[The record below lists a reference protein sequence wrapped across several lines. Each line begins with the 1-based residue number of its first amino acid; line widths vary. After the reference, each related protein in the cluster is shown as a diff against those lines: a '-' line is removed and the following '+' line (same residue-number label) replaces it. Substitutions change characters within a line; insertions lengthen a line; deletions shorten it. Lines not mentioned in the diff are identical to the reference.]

1 MNWKDELKK
10 EKDIA
15 NERFPD
21 SDRDWMERDAETAFD
36 EDRHKRREINELVDA
51 ITREIDERLDMATD
65 QVHIT
70 YKSINE
76 REVKKKLLPILM
88 ELVENHLEFDMS
100 KFEYSGP

>member
-1 MNWKDELKK
+1 MDWKNTIKK

-36 EDRHKRREINELVDA
+36 EDKHKESEAKELLVA
-51 ITREIDERLDMATD
+51 ITREIDERLDKASG

-70 YKSINE
+70 YKPINE
-76 REVKKKLLPILM
+76 REVKKKLLPILR

-100 KFEYSGP
+100 KFKYSGP